1 MTVESRIWGAHG
13 CTVLVSEFCGNELP
27 RRVVCLRC
35 DNERSRSPGAD
46 RQHARGV
53 RSPDAR
59 YTAS

>member
-1 MTVESRIWGAHG
+1 MTVESGAWGAHG
-13 CTVLVSEFCGNELP
+13 CTVLVSAFCGNELP

-35 DNERSRSPGAD
+35 DKESSRSPGGA
-46 RQHARGV
+46 RQHAEGV

>member
-1 MTVESRIWGAHG
+1 MRAEVFAWEAHG
-13 CTVLVSEFCGNELP
+13 YTVLVSAFCGNELL

-35 DNERSRSPGAD
+35 DNESSRSPGVD